1 MTVQDILSNSLLQDC
16 NCNNPTGQSSG
27 CIIHC
32 MQKIEKFNS
41 NKEKEE
47 NKEEQKK
54 TILERTMPFLKM
66 IMLAYA
72 IYLSFRC
79 KQKVDPL
86 DLSMAIFFSPCYIL
100 YRLALIDNQCE
111 VPLFDKQ

>member
-1 MTVQDILSNSLLQDC
+1 MSIQSILKC
-16 NCNNPTGQSSG
+16 NCSLPRDKLTQACVTQCVLQMGSKKNLERFTS
-27 CIIHC
+27 H
-32 MQKIEKFNS
+32 KK
-41 NKEKEE
+41 
-47 NKEEQKK
+47 KEEQKK
-54 TILERTMPFLKM
+54 TILEKTMPVLKI

-72 IYLSFRC
+72 IYLSFKC

>member
-1 MTVQDILSNSLLQDC
+1 
-16 NCNNPTGQSSG
+16 
-27 CIIHC
+27 
-32 MQKIEKFNS
+32 MQCVLKMGSKKNLERFTSHKK
-41 NKEKEE
+41 NKEES
-47 NKEEQKK
+47 KEEQKK
-54 TILERTMPFLKM
+54 TIFEKTMPLLKM

-100 YRLALIDNQCE
+100 YRLALVDNQCQ
-111 VPLFDKQ
+111 VPLFDMQ